1 MTRALRSAA
10 VAAVVGAWSL
20 GVGFA
25 AQPSAQPVK
34 ILVLLDAGVTMR
46 WLTHQFLPPGVQPT
60 GGSPAVESIK
70 AAAAALGSNASMRVA
85 TFGET
90 FKVSPTWERASD
102 ALVSA
107 VDGVVVEDRGRSPV
121 WDAVYGGVDLLA
133 ATPDRR
139 AILLISSG
147 RATGNVHGFDEALDR
162 VRLSR
167 VVVHAACPSH
177 GESFPKGLDGDNPNS
192 PCARLKRLADAT
204 GGRYSE
210 PWVSRPQERELE
222 RFVAD
227 VVKDASLGR

>member
-1 MTRALRSAA
+1 MTRAMRSA
-10 VAAVVGAWSL
+10 VIAAVVGAWCL
-20 GVGFA
+20 GVGGA
-25 AQPSAQPVK
+25 AQPSASPVK
-34 ILVLLDAGVTMR
+34 ILVLLDAGATMS
-46 WLTHQFLPPGVQPT
+46 WLTHLFLPPGVQPT

-70 AAAAALGSNASMRVA
+70 AAAAALGPNASMRVA

-90 FKVSPTWERASD
+90 FKVSATWERASD

-107 VDGVVVEDRGRSPV
+107 VDNVVVEDRGRSPV
-121 WDAVYGGVDLLA
+121 WDAVYGGVDLLE

-162 VRLSR
+162 ARLSR

-177 GESFPKGLDGDNPNS
+177 GDSFPKTLDADNPNS

-204 GGRYSE
+204 RGRYSE
-210 PWVSRPQERELE
+210 PWVSRPQDRELE